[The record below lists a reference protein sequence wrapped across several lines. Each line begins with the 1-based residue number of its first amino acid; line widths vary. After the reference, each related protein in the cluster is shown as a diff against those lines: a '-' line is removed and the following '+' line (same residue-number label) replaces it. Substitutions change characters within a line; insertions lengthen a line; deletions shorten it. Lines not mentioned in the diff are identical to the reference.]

1 MVTGKCHAELTHSS
15 GCQRRTN
22 QHRRRQRER
31 AKKIQSALPFLTHT
45 LLSSTSS
52 SSFFWLSHFLCHV
65 ACGYICFSISIC
77 QSFRCFSC
85 SFTKLELT
93 VLCDTVQFS
102 SVRYGFEFGSVPLW
116 TYYERWLDCECCHV
130 ESMNVNA
137 PRQLQQQQQQQ
148 SHVTHHNHKANII
161 IIIIIIAISIII
173 IIIVTV
179 IVVRF

>member
-1 MVTGKCHAELTHSS
+1 MPCRTYPFLRLPTTH
-15 GCQRRTN
+15 
-22 QHRRRQRER
+22 
-31 AKKIQSALPFLTHT
+31 QSASQTATRTCQKNTVCTPFFDSHLATFFF
-45 LLSSTSS
+45 
-52 SSFFWLSHFLCHV
+52 FFWLSHFLCHV

-102 SVRYGFEFGSVPLW
+102 SVRYGFGFGSVPLW
-116 TYYERWLDCECCHV
+116 TYVRWLDCECCHV
-130 ESMNVNA
+130 EIMNVNA
-137 PRQLQQQQQQQ
+137 PRQLQQQQQQQQ

-161 IIIIIIAISIII
+161 IIIIIIIAISIII